1 MTTYNK
7 SATASISGGSATQN
21 VTTADTVVFTVS
33 GGVSTY
39 SSISGSN
46 CTRNKTS
53 MSSGSSVTITFSS
66 SNVGNWS
73 CTVGGFDNSKEPQF
87 YFATISGTVSSAAT
101 QYSVTSGTI
110 SMDGVRDFLTTASS
124 SSISMNAFY
133 KGGSLVPNISQ
144 NSGVPSSGTIDLADL
159 YGVYNNS

>member
-7 SATASISGGSATQN
+7 SATASVSGGSATQN

-33 GGVSTY
+33 GGISTY
-39 SSISGSN
+39 STITGSN

-66 SNVGNWS
+66 SNVGSWN
-73 CTVGGFDNSKEPQF
+73 CTVGGFDNSKEPNF
-87 YFATISGTVSSAAT
+87 YYAIISGSVSSAAT
-101 QYSVTSGTI
+101 QISITSGTI
-110 SMDGVRDFLTTASS
+110 SLGDLRTFFGDTG
-124 SSISMNAFY
+124 SIALGDLY

-144 NSGVPSSGTIDLADL
+144 NTGVPTSGEIEIADL
-159 YGVYNNS
+159 YGVYKT

>member
-39 SSISGSN
+39 STITGTN

-66 SNVGNWS
+66 SNVGSWN
-73 CTVGGFDNSKEPQF
+73 CTVGGFDNIKEPNF
-87 YFATISGTVSSAAT
+87 YYATISGSVSSAAT
-101 QYSVTSGTI
+101 QISITSGTI
-110 SMDGVRDFLTTASS
+110 SLGDLRTFFGDSG
-124 SSISMNAFY
+124 SIALGDLY

-144 NSGVPSSGTIDLADL
+144 NSGVPTSGTIDLADF
-159 YGVYNNS
+159 YGVYKT

>member
-39 SSISGSN
+39 STITGNN

-66 SNVGNWS
+66 SNVGSWN
-73 CTVGGFDNSKEPQF
+73 CTVGGFDNSKEPNF
-87 YFATISGTVSSAAT
+87 YYATISGSVSSSAT
-101 QYSVTSGTI
+101 QISITSGTI
-110 SMDGVRDFLTTASS
+110 SLGYLRTFFGDSG
-124 SSISMNAFY
+124 SIALGDLY

-144 NSGVPSSGTIDLADL
+144 NSGVPTSGTIDLADL
-159 YGVYNNS
+159 YGVYKT

>member
-39 SSISGSN
+39 STITGN
-46 CTRNKTS
+46 ICTRNKTS

-66 SNVGNWS
+66 SNVGSWN
-73 CTVGGFDNSKEPQF
+73 CTVGGFDNSKEPNF
-87 YFATISGTVSSAAT
+87 YYATISGSVSSSAT
-101 QYSVTSGTI
+101 QISITSGTI
-110 SMDGVRDFLTTASS
+110 SLGDLRTFFGDSG
-124 SSISMNAFY
+124 SIALGDLY

-144 NSGVPSSGTIDLADL
+144 NSGVPTSGTIDLADL
-159 YGVYNNS
+159 YGVYKT

>member
-39 SSISGSN
+39 STITGNN

-66 SNVGNWS
+66 SSVGSWN
-73 CTVGGFDNSKEPQF
+73 CTVGGFDNSKEPNF
-87 YFATISGTVSSAAT
+87 YYATISGSVSSAAT
-101 QYSVTSGTI
+101 QISITSGTI
-110 SMDGVRDFLTTASS
+110 SLGDLRTFFGDTG
-124 SSISMNAFY
+124 SIALGDLY

-144 NSGVPSSGTIDLADL
+144 NTGVPTSGEIEIADL
-159 YGVYNNS
+159 YGVYKT